1 MNKIATHNSATGE
14 RSKNLLH
21 ALFTLFARCQ
31 DKTIH
36 EQYYYGVRYFDLRVD
51 KDLVLC
57 HGLWKADKNLADIM
71 TEIGRFEDEVY
82 VSVTIERKYSKKDID
97 DLCERI
103 RKVINLRSRGKA
115 KFVYIAQKKPTWS
128 VIVAY
133 RSIRVM
139 KNYLSVPTPKE
150 YLTFSIRD
158 WRRYIPIPRVLKMIT
173 PKREFTSDYFTMVDF
188 V

>member
-21 ALFTLFARCQ
+21 ALFSPFARCQ

-51 KDLVLC
+51 ENLSLC
-57 HGLWKADKNLADIM
+57 HGLWKSRRSLVDIM
-71 TEIGRFEDEVY
+71 TEIGRFEEEVY
-82 VSVTIERKYSKKDID
+82 VTVTIERKYSDKVIN
-97 DLCERI
+97 DLCEQI

-115 KFVYIAQKKPTWS
+115 KLVYIARKKPDWS
-128 VIVAY
+128 VKVAY
-133 RSIRVM
+133 RSVKVV
-139 KNYLSVPTPKE
+139 KNYLSVPTPYE
-150 YLTFSIRD
+150 YLTLAHKD
-158 WRRYIPIPRVLKMIT
+158 WRRYIPIPRILKKIT
-173 PKREFTSDYFTMVDF
+173 PKRELMSDYFTMVDF